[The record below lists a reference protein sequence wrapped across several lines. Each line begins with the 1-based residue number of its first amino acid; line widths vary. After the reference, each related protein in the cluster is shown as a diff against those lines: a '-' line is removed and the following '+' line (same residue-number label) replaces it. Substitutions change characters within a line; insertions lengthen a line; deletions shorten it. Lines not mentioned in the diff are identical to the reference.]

1 MANKALIIG
10 ANGQDGRLL
19 NLLLESK
26 NYEIYNVSSSS
37 NTDFKNYLQFNL
49 ATSNFDELNN
59 FILKIKPQEIYYVA
73 AYHHSSIQSKSTNFD
88 FINKSI
94 QVNQLGF
101 INIMELCKSSLPL
114 TKIIYTSSSLIFS
127 GAKNQIQTEETTTEP
142 RCIYSIT
149 KSAASEAAKYY
160 RNEFNLFVSIGI
172 MYNHESIYRKDY
184 FLSKKIVTEV
194 REIIDKKRDKII
206 IGSLTSETDW
216 GYAPDYV
223 EALWLILQ
231 QENPDNYIVASSNKH
246 IVKDWFLVLSNYLNT
261 NLLSYVEEN
270 PSLIQRKKPVL
281 IGNNSKLKAIGWK
294 AKTSFEEMVIK
305 MYNNVI

>member
-73 AYHHSSIQSKSTNFD
+73 AYHHSSIQSKSTNLD

-101 INIMELCKSSLPL
+101 INIMELCKASLPL

-127 GAKNQIQTEETTTEP
+127 GAKNQVQTEETTTEP